1 MLDYYNTSSEN
12 YQKIMILITICNR
25 IGTAMRSQSDAAQLP
40 LTPMQNPPYS
50 ASLHLDKLRAGYPQ
64 HPVTGEI
71 SLSIPT
77 EKMTILCGANGSGKS
92 TLLNTLSRML
102 SPLSGQVILD
112 GKAIHQQPTRQVA
125 RQLGI
130 LPQSPLLPEGL
141 TVLELISRGRYP
153 WQGFLRQWSDADER
167 AVAEAMR
174 LTGTEQ
180 LAHLAVET
188 LSGGQR
194 QRCWIAMTLAQQT
207 PLILLDE
214 PTTFLDVRY
223 QVEILELLRDLTR
236 YHQRTVIMVLHDVNF
251 AMNYADRLVFIKQGE
266 LAAVLDDTA
275 DCTPQLMHSVFGLD
289 VKMMVNPHTGKP
301 FFLPFPTKETQS
313 VCPR

>member
-1 MLDYYNTSSEN
+1 MIIIYNRMGT
-12 YQKIMILITICNR
+12 IMK
-25 IGTAMRSQSDAAQLP
+25 SPSDATQLP
-40 LTPMQNPPYS
+40 LTSTQ
-50 ASLHLDKLRAGYPQ
+50 HLTSCSRLQLDSVRAGYPQ
-64 HPVTGEI
+64 HSVTGEI
-71 SLSIPT
+71 TLSFPP

-92 TLLNTLSRML
+92 TLLNTVARML

-112 GKAIHQQPTRQVA
+112 GKAIHQLPTRQVA

-153 WQGFLRQWSDADER
+153 WQGFLRQWSDADEQ

-174 LTGTEQ
+174 LTGTEP

-207 PLILLDE
+207 PVILLDE

-223 QVEILELLRDLTR
+223 QVEILELLYNLTR

-251 AMNYADRLVFIKQGE
+251 AMNYADRLVFLKQGE
-266 LAAVLDDTA
+266 LAAVIDDTA
-275 DCTPQLMHSVFGLD
+275 DCTPQLMQSVFD
-289 VKMMVNPHTGKP
+289 VDVHMMVNPHTGKP
-301 FFLPFPTKETQS
+301 FCLPFPTKETLP